1 MSVPL
6 EEQLSQVLLNLQ
18 GYSVEYIEK
27 VVYDIQEQIHVH
39 LHSTKPTMCPYCHQ
53 LLPIYDTRQRYIYH
67 ASILGKPVILV
78 LKLRRTNC
86 PRCGVKTERQD
97 IAEGKK
103 RHSKLL
109 EQTILDYTVNL
120 DNKSTAKLLGYSVSS
135 VYRIDRDG
143 LEKLDEDLADRIP
156 NLGSIGLDEVSYERN
171 HHYATVMTN
180 QDEARIVDIQIGKSK
195 ESALTLFRKHN
206 NKFNWLN
213 CVTMDFSQSYISAV
227 SEYFSSS
234 YIVFD
239 KFHFSQ
245 YVNRV
250 MEKIRRDIQ
259 RELPDDLKYKSKKH
273 SRWLVLRRECNMNQ
287 GHKARLEQ
295 LKEDNAELFEAYLI
309 KEELLSIFDVDI
321 DTTSAEVSLHNWCR
335 MALNS
340 AFKPFHRLAKSIND
354 RMHLL
359 LHWFR
364 THVTNAKTEALNN
377 VIKSLLKRAYGYK
390 DFEYFRLKVLQRC
403 GYLMKRL
410 TH

>member
-1 MSVPL
+1 
-6 EEQLSQVLLNLQ
+6 
-18 GYSVEYIEK
+18 
-27 VVYDIQEQIHVH
+27 
-39 LHSTKPTMCPYCHQ
+39 
-53 LLPIYDTRQRYIYH
+53 
-67 ASILGKPVILV
+67 
-78 LKLRRTNC
+78 
-86 PRCGVKTERQD
+86 
-97 IAEGKK
+97 
-103 RHSKLL
+103 
-109 EQTILDYTVNL
+109 
-120 DNKSTAKLLGYSVSS
+120 
-135 VYRIDRDG
+135 
-143 LEKLDEDLADRIP
+143 
-156 NLGSIGLDEVSYERN
+156 
-171 HHYATVMTN
+171 
-180 QDEARIVDIQIGKSK
+180 
-195 ESALTLFRKHN
+195 
-206 NKFNWLN
+206 
-213 CVTMDFSQSYISAV
+213 MDFSQSYISAV

-273 SRWLVLRRECNMNQ
+273 SRWLVLRRECNMNP

-321 DTTSAEVSLHNWCR
+321 DTTSAEVSLHNWCK